1 MIKRDKL
8 SFKTAQELSSTVTVT
23 TLYNITEVAVNSR
36 RKVAVVLLVLL
47 VVVLL
52 TCENR
57 VTFTD
62 DLSSFQRTSEF

>member
-47 VVVLL
+47 VVVFLR
-52 TCENR
+52 CENR